1 MRRAGGRQAD
11 PYRLR
16 MAVFVFTLTY
26 ASPVEPGRNGAGLT
40 SSEIRDFREDL
51 LRSATS
57 TSYAGGA
64 LLENL
69 AHARAAARPRG
80 RPFVTLAYAQSLD
93 GSITIARGQRYALSG
108 PEAMRFTHAL
118 RATHDAILVGVGT
131 VLADDPELGVRLIDG
146 PDPQPVI
153 VDSRLRT
160 PAAAKLLA
168 RPGRATWIATAPPAP
183 PARIARMEARG
194 ARIVACPALP
204 NGWVDLDALLAR
216 LGAEGV
222 AHVMVEGG
230 ARIIDSLL
238 QARLVD
244 YLMVTIVPQLL
255 AGLPAVGPAARPP
268 GRGAVASVARWVS
281 ARLGDDLVL
290 GGEVAWPPG

>member
-1 MRRAGGRQAD
+1 M
-11 PYRLR
+11 
-16 MAVFVFTLTY
+16 
-26 ASPVEPGRNGAGLT
+26 T

-51 LRSATS
+51 LRGATS

-69 AHARAAARPRG
+69 AHARAAARPHG

-108 PEAMRFTHAL
+108 VEAMRFTHAL

-146 PDPQPVI
+146 PDPQPVV

-168 RPGRATWIATAPPAP
+168 RPGRGTWIATATPSPRDGDGDAG
-183 PARIARMEARG
+183 AGGGFEGDDRRTRIARIEARG

-204 NGWVDLDALLAR
+204 NGWVDLEALLAR
-216 LGAEGV
+216 LGAHGV

-244 YLMVTIVPQLL
+244 YLVVTIVPQLL
-255 AGLPAVGPAARPP
+255 AGLPAVGPAARPA

-290 GGEVAWPPG
+290 GGEVAWPLG